1 MGKDMFL
8 GTEEIEYTC
17 DKHGDICIVVKN
29 LTLDTDENG
38 YVVDYDLVKVV
49 AGDVETG
56 EEIVL
61 PLDAFDDE
69 SLDSMNDVIIDQTV
83 NEYQKRHGYRL

>member
-1 MGKDMFL
+1 MFL
-8 GTEEIEYTC
+8 GTEKFEYTC
-17 DKHGDICIVVKN
+17 DKHGDIYIVVKN

-38 YVVDYDLVKVV
+38 YVVDYEIVEVV

-61 PLDAFDDE
+61 PLDEFDDE
-69 SLDSMNDVIIDQTV
+69 SLDSMNDAIIDQTV
-83 NEYQKRHGYRL
+83 NGYQKCHGYRL

>member
-1 MGKDMFL
+1 MFL
-8 GTEEIEYTC
+8 GTEKFEYTC

-29 LTLDTDENG
+29 LTLETDENG
-38 YVVDYDLVKVV
+38 YVVDYELVKVV

-56 EEIVL
+56 EDIVL
-61 PLDAFDDE
+61 PLDVFDDE

>member
-1 MGKDMFL
+1 MFL

-17 DKHGDICIVVKN
+17 ETNGDICIVVKN
-29 LTLDTDENG
+29 LTVETDDNG
-38 YVVDYDLVKVV
+38 YVVDYELVKVV
-49 AGDVETG
+49 SGDVETG

-69 SLDSMNDVIIDQTV
+69 SLDSMNDVIIDQV
-83 NEYQKRHGYRL
+83 VHEYQKRHGYRL

>member
-1 MGKDMFL
+1 MFL
-8 GTEEIEYTC
+8 GTEKFEYTC

-29 LTLDTDENG
+29 LTVETDENG
-38 YVVDYDLVKVV
+38 YVVDYELVKVV

-61 PLDAFDDE
+61 PLDEFDDE
-69 SLDSMNDVIIDQTV
+69 SLDSMNDVIIDQV
-83 NEYQKRHGYRL
+83 VHEYQKRHGYRL